1 MNTPSSRFQP
11 STRRPFQSGFSLLE
25 MVFSLSV
32 VGILSSIAYP
42 AFSSTL
48 AAARRSD
55 ALVALMTVQ
64 TAQERF
70 RANHEAYG
78 ELSQLGLA
86 STSAAGHY
94 DIVVESA
101 SPSGY
106 SVRAVAVGAQRRDTA
121 CQQLRLTMDGLNLTY
136 ASGETESTSN
146 PLSVNRRCWGQ

>member
-1 MNTPSSRFQP
+1 MNTPYTRHKRP
-11 STRRPFQSGFSLLE
+11 ARRPFQSGFSLLE

-70 RANHEAYG
+70 RANHESYG
-78 ELSQLGLA
+78 ELSELGLG

-94 DIVVESA
+94 DLVLESA
-101 SPSGY
+101 SPTGY
-106 SVRAVAVGAQRRDTA
+106 SVRAVAVGAQRSDTA
-121 CQQLRLTMDGLNLTY
+121 CRQLRLTMDGLNLTY

-146 PLSVNRRCWGQ
+146 PSAVNRRCWGQ

>member
-1 MNTPSSRFQP
+1 MNTPSTRCQP
-11 STRRPFQSGFSLLE
+11 PTRRPFQSGFSLLE

-64 TAQERF
+64 AAQERF

-106 SVRAVAVGAQRRDTA
+106 SVRAAAVGAQRRDTA

-146 PLSVNRRCWGQ
+146 PSAINRRCWSQ

>member
-1 MNTPSSRFQP
+1 MNTPHTCP
-11 STRRPFQSGFSLLE
+11 KPPARRSFQSGFSLLE

-101 SPSGY
+101 SPAGY
-106 SVRAVAVGAQRRDTA
+106 SVRAVAVGAQRRDTV

-146 PLSVNRRCWGQ
+146 PSAVNRRCWSQ

>member
-1 MNTPSSRFQP
+1 MNTPPTRFLP
-11 STRRPFQSGFSLLE
+11 STQRPFESGFSLLE

-94 DIVVESA
+94 NIVVESA

-146 PLSVNRRCWGQ
+146 PASVNRRCWSQ

>member
-1 MNTPSSRFQP
+1 MNMLFTPSKP
-11 STRRPFQSGFSLLE
+11 PAHRPFESGFSMLE

-78 ELSQLGLA
+78 ELSELNLGG
-86 STSAAGHY
+86 TSAAGHY

-106 SVRAVAVGAQRRDTA
+106 SVRAAAVGAQRRDTA

-146 PLSVNRRCWGQ
+146 ASSVNRRCWGQ

>member
-1 MNTPSSRFQP
+1 MNTPSTRCQP
-11 STRRPFQSGFSLLE
+11 PTRHPFQSGFSLLE

-32 VGILSSIAYP
+32 LGILSSIAYP

-64 TAQERF
+64 TAPARF
-70 RANHEAYG
+70 RATHEAYG
-78 ELSQLGLA
+78 ELSALNLGG
-86 STSAAGHY
+86 TSAAGHY
-94 DIVVESA
+94 DTVVESA

-106 SVRAVAVGAQRRDTA
+106 SVRAAAVGAQRRDTA
-121 CQQLRLTMDGLNLTY
+121 CQHLRLTVDGLNVTY

-146 PLSVNRRCWGQ
+146 PSAVNRRCWSQ

>member
-1 MNTPSSRFQP
+1 MNTPSSRSLP

-55 ALVALMTVQ
+55 ALVALIAVQ

-70 RANHEAYG
+70 RANHDSYG
-78 ELSQLGLA
+78 VLSQLGLA
-86 STSAAGHY
+86 STSTAGHY

-106 SVRAVAVGAQRRDTA
+106 SVRAAAVGAQRRDTT
-121 CQQLRLTMDGLNLTY
+121 CQQLRLTMDGLNLIY

-146 PLSVNRRCWGQ
+146 ASTVNRRCWGQ

>member
-1 MNTPSSRFQP
+1 MNTPPTRSLT
-11 STRRPFQSGFSLLE
+11 STHRPFESGFSLLE
-25 MVFSLSV
+25 MVFSLGV

-106 SVRAVAVGAQRRDTA
+106 SVRAAAVGAQRRDTA
-121 CQQLRLTMDGLNLTY
+121 CRQLRLTMDGLNLTY

-146 PLSVNRRCWGQ
+146 PSAINRRCWGQ

>member
-1 MNTPSSRFQP
+1 MHTPSTRCQP
-11 STRRPFQSGFSLLE
+11 PTRRPFQSGFSLLE

-55 ALVALMTVQ
+55 ALVAMLTVQ

-70 RANHEAYG
+70 RANHDSYG
-78 ELSQLGLA
+78 ALSQLGLA

-101 SPSGY
+101 SPTGY
-106 SVRAVAVGAQRRDTA
+106 SVRAAAIGAQRRDAA
-121 CQQLRLTMDGLNLTY
+121 CQHLRLTMDGLNLAY

-146 PLSVNRRCWGQ
+146 ASSINRRCWGQ